1 MEPNATPVEQ
11 PMPVF
16 YVGQHESQRTVPVSD
31 RVLNQARDS
40 GYDMV
45 TTPVTTP
52 HFHSNVLALLS
63 NHLSQLSEGVSC
75 SEDTPTPLIPPL
87 NPTDTP
93 LAPSETISQLL
104 AVTSPWIDL
113 ASPDPL
119 VANVSRQVF
128 NMEVQYAAF
137 CGVGNVIVQG
147 PQLMHGT
154 AHASGLTQYAR
165 AVLEALNAGPYLH
178 LQILLPVYDE
188 ADQDNGDVMGSLAPF
203 ARAQYLQTAEPE
215 RKAELFDTWEAW
227 DVIRSVCKY
236 NSRLSVA
243 LTVPRYLPTR
253 SLQSRWFSEAPRL
266 LSFPA
271 SAFLKNARGYPVLT
285 KPHQGLIS
293 HYMRL
298 RTPPWLLLSDVGP
311 IPGLAAPSIPVY
323 TAEGPISPSASA
335 SATAGSLPTEPTPA
349 EAAQIPQ
356 SDSRKHKDPT
366 PYLSYIRHLQRN
378 QPPRSTIERFG
389 AGYQDYL
396 QSPLQ
401 PLTDNLES
409 ITYEVFE
416 KDPIKYDWYERAI
429 AAALRDWRALDKP
442 RSGLEVSQGA
452 DSDDY
457 IDENSDGKGRVVI
470 AVVGAGRG
478 PLVTRALRAAETT
491 GVPIELWAVEKN
503 PNAYVVLQR
512 HNEEDWDFQVSVVK
526 SDMRSWAGPTLPN
539 NTNGKVDILVSE
551 LLGSFADNELSP
563 ECLDGVQHVL
573 SADAISIPASYTAH
587 LTPIA
592 APRLHAD
599 IRGRAATDPL
609 AWETPYV
616 VMLHQIDY
624 LSTTASSSSSS
635 PDKDDSAAVP
645 DVQTAWR
652 FAHPLRAPV
661 LQQSQTRRGGSA
673 AGGGGGAVGGDGA
686 NEHNARFCRLRF
698 CCREPGVLHGLA
710 GYFETVLYEGSEAT
724 VELSTN
730 PVTMAAKS
738 RDMISWFPIFFPLKT
753 PIHLPAAS
761 ELEVSMWRQ
770 TDDRKV
776 WYEWMVEAFVT
787 IGDAG
792 NSNSATSPATAQP
805 ASAPPEK
812 ENSAKPAKRRNDPT
826 DYLTVPPTQLTIRT
840 FPPRNHD

>member
-1 MEPNATPVEQ
+1 MEPDATLVEQ
-11 PMPVF
+11 AMPVF
-16 YVGQHESQRTVPVSD
+16 YVGQHESQRSVPVSD
-31 RVLNQARDS
+31 RVLNQAQDS
-40 GYDMV
+40 G
-45 TTPVTTP
+45 
-52 HFHSNVLALLS
+52 
-63 NHLSQLSEGVSC
+63 LSEGVSC
-75 SEDTPTPLIPPL
+75 EDTPTPLIPPL
-87 NPTDTP
+87 TPTDTP
-93 LAPSETISQLL
+93 LAPSEAISQLL

-165 AVLEALNAGPYLH
+165 AVLEALNAGPYLQ
-178 LQILLPVYDE
+178 LQILLPMYDGL
-188 ADQDNGDVMGSLAPF
+188 DQDDGDFMGSLAPF
-203 ARAQYLQTAEPE
+203 ARVQYLQTAEPE

-227 DVIRSVCKY
+227 DVIRS
-236 NSRLSVA
+236 
-243 LTVPRYLPTR
+243 
-253 SLQSRWFSEAPRL
+253 SRWFSEAPRL

-271 SAFLKNARGYPVLT
+271 STFLKNAKGYPALT

-323 TAEGPISPSASA
+323 TAEGLISPSASA
-335 SATAGSLPTEPTPA
+335 NATAGSLPTEPTPA
-349 EAAQIPQ
+349 EAARIPQ

-452 DSDDY
+452 DNNDY
-457 IDENSDGKGRVVI
+457 INENSDGKGRVVI

-599 IRGRAATDPL
+599 IRGRAAADPL

-624 LSTTASSSSSS
+624 LSTTASSSSTS

-673 AGGGGGAVGGDGA
+673 VGGGGGAVGGDGA

-738 RDMISWFPIFFPLKT
+738 RDMISWFPIFFPLK
-753 PIHLPAAS
+753 
-761 ELEVSMWRQ
+761 VSSL
-770 TDDRKV
+770 
-776 WYEWMVEAFVT
+776 FF
-787 IGDAG
+787 
-792 NSNSATSPATAQP
+792 PQP
-805 ASAPPEK
+805 RPLHSSDVAPLFPNLRESQKSSAPTLFLHPLTH
-812 ENSAKPAKRRNDPT
+812 DPPSLHHANT
-826 DYLTVPPTQLTIRT
+826 DRQPTHDTHQIRYPCPPTANRI
-840 FPPRNHD
+840 FYPADAHPPALRQRARSQHVAPDGRPEGVVRVDGRSLREHWRRREQQQR

>member
-1 MEPNATPVEQ
+1 MEPDATLVEQ
-11 PMPVF
+11 AMPVF
-16 YVGQHESQRTVPVSD
+16 YVGQHESQRSVPVSD
-31 RVLNQARDS
+31 RVLNQAQDS
-40 GYDMV
+40 G
-45 TTPVTTP
+45 
-52 HFHSNVLALLS
+52 
-63 NHLSQLSEGVSC
+63 LSEGVSC
-75 SEDTPTPLIPPL
+75 EDTPTPLIPPL
-87 NPTDTP
+87 TPTDTP
-93 LAPSETISQLL
+93 LAPSEAISQLL

-165 AVLEALNAGPYLH
+165 AVLEALNAGPYLQ
-178 LQILLPVYDE
+178 LQILLPMYDGP
-188 ADQDNGDVMGSLAPF
+188 DQDDGDFVGSLAPF
-203 ARAQYLQTAEPE
+203 ARVQYLQTAEPE

-227 DVIRSVCKY
+227 DVIRS
-236 NSRLSVA
+236 
-243 LTVPRYLPTR
+243 
-253 SLQSRWFSEAPRL
+253 SRWFSEAPRL

-271 SAFLKNARGYPVLT
+271 STFLKNAKGYPALT

-323 TAEGPISPSASA
+323 TAEGLISPSASA
-335 SATAGSLPTEPTPA
+335 NATAGSLPTEPTPA
-349 EAAQIPQ
+349 EAARIPQ

-401 PLTDNLES
+401 PLTDDLES

-442 RSGLEVSQGA
+442 RSGLEVTQGA
-452 DSDDY
+452 DNDDY
-457 IDENSDGKGRVVI
+457 INENSDGKGRVVI

-478 PLVTRALRAAETT
+478 PLVKRALRAAETT

-539 NTNGKVDILVSE
+539 NTNGKVDILISE

-599 IRGRAATDPL
+599 IRGRAAADPL

-624 LSTTASSSSSS
+624 LSTTASSSSTS
-635 PDKDDSAAVP
+635 PDKNDSAAVP

-673 AGGGGGAVGGDGA
+673 VGGGGGAVGGDGA

-710 GYFETVLYEGSEAT
+710 GYFEAVLYEGSEAT

-753 PIHLPAAS
+753 PIHLPSAS

-776 WYEWMVEAFVT
+776 WYEWMVEAYVS

-792 NSNSATSPATAQP
+792 NSNNGKRQ
-805 ASAPPEK
+805 ASG
-812 ENSAKPAKRRNDPT
+812 NGRRMR
-826 DYLTVPPTQLTIRT
+826 LACSEL
-840 FPPRNHD
+840 HSSWKAGCLM